1 MKTVWKIFWGVGF
14 VLLAVALILDA
25 IGVLASITGP
35 FGEVSAIALILSF
48 FLVCYAVSRIIKLRI
63 EEIFV
68 PLSFVFM
75 LLEKNIANLCGLQ
88 SADIINNWLVFGCAV
103 LLWIG
108 FSILFS
114 GIRRKKKRFYTVFE
128 TETCDDDDDDDDDGE
143 GLHFSCNIGHAS
155 RYINCKSFKC
165 EEIENN
171 IGSLDVFFENIE
183 AYEGGGVILFEN
195 NLGALTIHVPSA
207 WRAELDADNSLG
219 VTLLPTASN
228 PDGPV
233 LKIKG
238 DNNLGKISIKYV

>member
-1 MKTVWKIFWGVGF
+1 MKTAWKIFWGVGF

-25 IGVLASITGP
+25 IGVLSSVTSP

-48 FLVCYAVSRIIKLRI
+48 FLICYAISRIIKLHI

-75 LLEKNIANLCGLQ
+75 LLERNIANLCGLQ
-88 SADIINNWLVFGCAV
+88 SADIINNWLLFGCAI
-103 LLWIG
+103 LMWLG

-114 GIRRKKKRFYTVFE
+114 GIRRKRKHLHTVFE
-128 TETCDDDDDDDDDGE
+128 TEACDDDDDDDDKE
-143 GLHFSCNIGHAS
+143 GFSCNIGHAS
-155 RYINCKSFKC
+155 KYINCEGFKH

-171 IGSLDVFFENIE
+171 LGSLNVFFENVE
-183 AYEGGGVILFEN
+183 AYEGGGIIIFDN

-207 WRAELDADNSLG
+207 WCAQLDCDNSIG
-219 VTLLPTASN
+219 VTVLPTAQN

-238 DNNLGKISIKYV
+238 DNNLGKISVKYV